1 MALEQNEIKKVISV
15 DLGNTTTSLR
25 DYKKHI
31 DELKGSLL
39 QLDSASEEYQKIAQ
53 EVKTEQ
59 DKLNEVMKVGKTQT
73 DAAEG
78 SYNQLTQTMA
88 ELKKQWKATA
98 DEAERAD
105 LGKQI
110 LDINNQLKDLD
121 ASTGNYQRNVGD
133 YANAFEK
140 AFDKCLDGITSIDG
154 PLGELG
160 GTVKNMIPVIKS
172 VNATAISG
180 LNGVKKAIA
189 ATGIGVLVIAVAT
202 LIQHWEDFTKII
214 GVSTTSINEFKQK
227 SLDTLESIII
237 GAVGVGNAIGNFLLA
252 PIRTT
257 IEAFKGLGNVVKS
270 IFSGDFSQAVED
282 AKTALASIGDVWS
295 KAIDFS
301 GSYETGKTIGQTL
314 IDRAR
319 SVVTSPEA
327 EAVIEEAGINTG
339 KTATKSVAKGVKEET
354 PNTEKAISDLWSTMF
369 KTALANGLK
378 ELSEEAKRRKDWL
391 SEAMQE
397 AVDEASQEKFELQY
411 SDDYDTMTIQERA
424 DAEYEIERGL
434 IEKKIELQQTYLD
447 NFIGTQEEKE
457 VELKKLYKLQQD
469 LDNADLKHTKETEDR
484 KAAIKKQE
492 QQNLLSSS
500 INLFGALADLAE
512 EGSEEQK
519 AFSIMQTVLNTLQ
532 SIMGIWAGYSEM
544 GPFGV
549 AAAAV
554 QTAAVTALGAAT
566 IAKMKSTTK
575 DNASSGSASVAA
587 PQVSTPSMA
596 TVSPLLD
603 EQADINRL
611 DTSGMQGDSANN
623 PMNMRVYVVDQ
634 DIRDANYRAQVV
646 EDNATF

>member
-1 MALEQNEIKKVISV
+1 MALEQTEIKKVITV
-15 DLGNTTTSLR
+15 DLGNTSTSLK

-53 EVKTEQ
+53 EVKNEQ
-59 DKLNEVMKVGKTQT
+59 DKLNEVMKVGKTTT
-73 DAAEG
+73 DAADG
-78 SYNQLTQTMA
+78 SYNQLVQTMA
-88 ELKKQWKATA
+88 ELKKQWRATA

-110 LDINNQLKDLD
+110 LDINNQLKELD

-133 YANAFEK
+133 YTNAFEQ
-140 AFDKCLDGITSIDG
+140 AFDKCLDGIKNIDG

-172 VNATAISG
+172 VNATAVSG
-180 LNGVKKAIA
+180 LTGVKKAIA
-189 ATGIGVLVIAVAT
+189 STGIGLLVVAVAT
-202 LIQHWEDFTKII
+202 LISHWEDFTKII
-214 GVSTTSINEFKQK
+214 GVSQASMAEFKEK
-227 SLDTLESIII
+227 SLNTLQSIVI
-237 GAVGVGNAIGNFLLA
+237 GAFGVGNAIGNFLLA

-270 IFSGDFSQAVED
+270 IFSGDFSQAAED
-282 AKTALASIGDVWS
+282 AKNALSN
-295 KAIDFS
+295 
-301 GSYETGKTIGQTL
+301 IGQVWNKAFDWSANMGIGKEIGYQFTER
-314 IDRAR
+314 IRQAM
-319 SVVTSPEA
+319 TSPETEEVV
-327 EAVIEEAGINTG
+327 EAAGKTTG
-339 KTATKSVAKGVKEET
+339 KTATKSVVEGVKEET
-354 PNTEKAISDLWSTMF
+354 PNTTKAISDLWSTMF
-369 KTALANGLK
+369 KTAFANGLK

-391 SEAMQE
+391 AEAMQD
-397 AVDEASQEKFELQY
+397 AVDEANQEKFELQY

-424 DAEYEIERGL
+424 DAEYEIERKL
-434 IEKKIELQQTYLD
+434 IEDKIALQQTYLD

-457 VELKKLYKLQQD
+457 IELKKLSKLQQE

-484 KAAIKKQE
+484 KAALKKQE

-519 AFSIMQTVLNTLQ
+519 ALSIMQTVLNTLQ
-532 SIMGIWAGYSEM
+532 SIMGIWAGYSKM
-544 GPFGV
+544 GIPGKI
-549 AAAAV
+549 AAGI
-554 QTAAVTALGAAT
+554 QTAAVVATGAAT
-566 IAKMKSTTK
+566 IAKMKATTK
-575 DNASSGSASVAA
+575 ESANSASVAA
-587 PQVSTPSMA
+587 PQVSTPSMT
-596 TVSPLLD
+596 TVSPLLN

-634 DIRDANYRAQVV
+634 DIRDANNRAQVV

>member
-15 DLGNTTTSLR
+15 DLGNTTTSLK

-110 LDINNQLKDLD
+110 LDINNQLKELD

-140 AFDKCLDGITSIDG
+140 AFDKCLDGIKSIDG
-154 PLGELG
+154 PLGEIG

-202 LIQHWEDFTKII
+202 LLQHWEDFTKII

-252 PIRTT
+252 PIRTA

-270 IFSGDFSQAVED
+270 VFSGDFSQAAED
-282 AKTALASIGDVWS
+282 AKNALVSIGDVWS

-301 GSYETGKTIGQTL
+301 RSYETGKTIGQTL
-314 IDRAR
+314 LDRVR
-319 SVVTSPEA
+319 SVMTSPEA
-327 EAVIEEAGINTG
+327 EETAEEAGKELG
-339 KTATKSVAKGVKEET
+339 KSYAKGIAEGVKEET
-354 PNTEKAISDLWSTMF
+354 HNTEKAISDLWSIMF
-369 KTALANGLK
+369 KTAFDNGLK
-378 ELSEEAKRRKDWL
+378 ELSEEAKRRKGWL
-391 SEAMQE
+391 AEAMQD
-397 AVDEASQEKFELQY
+397 AADEANQAKFELQY

-424 DAEYEIERGL
+424 DAEYAIERKL
-434 IEKKIELQQTYLD
+434 IEDKIALQQTYLD

-457 VELKKLYKLQQD
+457 IELKKLSKLQQE
-469 LDNADLKHTKETEDR
+469 LDNKDLKHTKETEDR
-484 KAAIKKQE
+484 KVALKKQE
-492 QQNLLSSS
+492 QQYLLSSS
-500 INLFGALADLAE
+500 IELFGALSDLAE

-532 SIMGIWAGYSEM
+532 SIMGIWAGYSDM

-554 QTAAVTALGAAT
+554 QTAAVVATGAAT

-575 DNASSGSASVAA
+575 ESANSATVAA
-587 PQVSTPSMA
+587 PKVSTPSMA

-611 DTSGMQGDSANN
+611 DTSGMQGDSVNN

>member
-1 MALEQNEIKKVISV
+1 MALEQTEIKKVITV
-15 DLGNTTTSLR
+15 DLGNTSTSLK

-53 EVKTEQ
+53 EVKNEQ
-59 DKLNEVMKVGKTQT
+59 DKLNEVMKVGKTTT
-73 DAAEG
+73 DAADG
-78 SYNQLTQTMA
+78 SYNQLAQTMA

-110 LDINNQLKDLD
+110 LDINNQLKELD

-133 YANAFEK
+133 YANAFEQ
-140 AFDKCLDGITSIDG
+140 AFDKCLDGIKNIDG

-172 VNATAISG
+172 VNATAVSG
-180 LNGVKKAIA
+180 LSGVKKAIA
-189 ATGIGVLVIAVAT
+189 STGIGLLVVAVAT
-202 LIQHWEDFTKII
+202 LISHWEDFTRVI
-214 GVSTTSINEFKQK
+214 GISQEDIQEFKDK
-227 SLDTLESIII
+227 AINTFKNIVS

-257 IEAFKGLGNVVKS
+257 IEAFKGLGNIVRDV
-270 IFSGDFSQAVED
+270 FTGDFSKIKED
-282 AKTALASIGDVWS
+282 ATAAFDAIKGIGQ
-295 KAIDFS
+295 KAIDFKGNYQAGKEAADNMIAVFEDRLTS
-301 GSYETGKTIGQTL
+301 KENTDKAEEAGKTIG
-314 IDRAR
+314 
-319 SVVTSPEA
+319 
-327 EAVIEEAGINTG
+327 
-339 KTATKSVAKGVKEET
+339 KSVNKGVEKGVKEET
-354 PNTEKAISDLWSTMF
+354 PNTSKAISNLWSTMF
-369 KTALANGLK
+369 KTALANGIK
-378 ELSEEAKRRKDWL
+378 ELSEEAKRRKGWL

-457 VELKKLYKLQQD
+457 VELKKLSKLQQD

-519 AFSIMQTVLNTLQ
+519 ALSIMQTVLNTLQ

-554 QTAAVTALGAAT
+554 QTAAVVATGAAT
-566 IAKMKSTTK
+566 IAKMKATTK
-575 DNASSGSASVAA
+575 ESANSASVAA
-587 PQVSTPSMA
+587 PQVSTPSMT
-596 TVSPLLD
+596 TVSPLLN

-611 DTSGMQGDSANN
+611 DTSGMQGDSANS

-634 DIRDANYRAQVV
+634 DIRDANNKAQVV